1 MRTVRVVVAALALL
15 LCAPLLAADPP
26 LTALTIEVTN
36 LDGKPLDRMSVIVRF
51 LNARALGKFAKKLPT
66 SWETRTNLQG
76 LVRIPRVPQGK
87 VLVQAI
93 AKGYQTF
100 AQEYVVAEPEQK
112 ITVKLNPPQPQYS
125 SH

>member
-1 MRTVRVVVAALALL
+1 MRTIRVLVAALALL
-15 LCAPLLAADPP
+15 SAPLLAADPP

-36 LDGKPLDRMSVIVRF
+36 LDGKPLDRISVIVRF

-66 SWETRTNLQG
+66 SWETRTNLKG
-76 LVRIPRVPQGK
+76 IVKIPRVPQGK
-87 VLVQAI
+87 VLVQVI
-93 AKGYQTF
+93 GKGYQTF
-100 AQEYVVAEPEQK
+100 AQEYAVDQPEQK